1 MRKSG
6 LLFLGQPIAA
16 WLYYN
21 TNNAVFQQPGER
33 VGGCFVLG
41 CFSSILF
48 TYGNL
53 GAVDDVETSVV
64 TKDTAAGQN
73 KTAGQKIDPRSSS
86 LAHPDTKTTAD
97 IMGFYYLDIIIAA
110 AAAITWGISATNA
123 AADDPTVDLLQQDS
137 EAYNISGLVESD
149 PPSEVE
155 HVPFMYSKHVCD
167 PAIATIMAWLVLV
180 IGLEIHD
187 FHYHLKLAHSSAAVA
202 SANDIDD
209 DNENYGGV
217 KIRRRLSVE
226 FVSDEKYIASL
237 EAVRLGL
244 RDAIIDAIV
253 VYSIMYAIVI
263 GMTWSDV
270 EPNFLLVIQGIGYI
284 VSACILTSTGW
295 KIPQWVRFTF
305 YFVCC
310 IRYCIRAV
318 G

>member
-1 MRKSG
+1 MAPR
-6 LLFLGQPIAA
+6 
-16 WLYYN
+16 
-21 TNNAVFQQPGER
+21 
-33 VGGCFVLG
+33 
-41 CFSSILF
+41 
-48 TYGNL
+48 
-53 GAVDDVETSVV
+53 AVDLGWGVDERISSAPTPL
-64 TKDTAAGQN
+64 D
-73 KTAGQKIDPRSSS
+73 RSR
-86 LAHPDTKTTAD
+86 

-110 AAAITWGISATNA
+110 AAAITWAISATNA

-187 FHYHLKLAHSSAAVA
+187 FHYHLKLAHSSAAVVP
-202 SANDIDD
+202 STNDIDD

-270 EPNFLLVIQGIGYI
+270 EPNFLLVIQGVGYI

-295 KIPQWVRFTF
+295 KIPQWVRFAFLFCLLYSLLHTCSGAN
-305 YFVCC
+305 VNT
-310 IRYCIRAV
+310 
-318 G
+318 